1 MQHCAR
7 LHVQQVVREPGP
19 SGGWS
24 RPAVTAA
31 LVAAIEVE
39 LHE

>member
-1 MQHCAR
+1 MYE
-7 LHVQQVVREPGP
+7 QVVRKPGP

-24 RPAVTAA
+24 RPAVTDK
-31 LVAAIEVE
+31 LVDAIEVE